1 MDDLT
6 RRAFEGDRCR
16 TARRLTAAIA
26 DIREQLL
33 SIEDAINSGAPLA
46 ATRSRQLVTRAGEV
60 ASTAGALDTL
70 VEWGNLFDSQGASEA
85 ESGSPEKTKDG
96 A

>member
-1 MDDLT
+1 MDDIT
-6 RRAFEGDRCR
+6 RRAFEYDQRR
-16 TARRLTAAIA
+16 TVRRLTVAIA

-46 ATRSRQLVTRAGEV
+46 SARSRQLITLAGEV
-60 ASTAGALDTL
+60 ASNAGALDTL
-70 VEWGNLFDSQGASEA
+70 VEWGNVFDSQGASEA
-85 ESGSPEKTKDG
+85 ELGPPEKTKDG